1 MLILSYRMLA
11 VAIVAAALASC
22 ATQATPERYKAAST
36 ALEGSAALRAK
47 TIAHCVQHKWRKETI
62 ENLAL
67 LLDVSESKAPALGC
81 QRVINGV
88 ASGRLTYEDFEK
100 TRRGDITAKVVKV
113 LQGR

>member
-1 MLILSYRMLA
+1 MLIRSYRMMA
-11 VAIVAAALASC
+11 VAIVTSALASC
-22 ATQATPERYKAAST
+22 ATQATPEKYQAASS
-36 ALEGSAALRAK
+36 ALEGSAALRTK
-47 TIAHCVQHKWRKETI
+47 MIAQCVQQKWRKETI

-81 QRVINGV
+81 QRVINGM
-88 ASGRLTYEDFEK
+88 ASGKLTYEDFEK